1 MQDPTSSAT
10 ETTAH
15 AVRGQGRLIGL
26 GVAAIVLILLITAV
40 ALFFN
45 LPDANAFNARVEALF
60 IANADMTGNADIRML
75 EILARSGSAFSDTL
89 ASYRVGLFILLV
101 FATALLIVAFVFL
114 VVIVALN
121 RRMLEVSRAGIQ
133 IDSLV
138 VNRAEGVVYVNAMAF
153 DLTDAAIE
161 TLAALCEAM
170 LDVEIETFQI
180 VGHTDATG
188 APSYNEQLS
197 LLRAEEVKRHL
208 VNDCG
213 IGAERLQ
220 AVGVGEAFPANADDP
235 NAELNRRVEFQALS

>member
-26 GVAAIVLILLITAV
+26 GVAAI
-40 ALFFN
+40 N

-161 TLAALCEAM
+161 TLAALCEAR
-170 LDVEIETFQI
+170 LDGDVLSGAALEAVITGKDVASCDE
-180 VGHTDATG
+180 ATG
-188 APSYNEQLS
+188 AMRIKRLRDALGNQIVTDLMVRTITRKGYWLS
-197 LLRAEEVKRHL
+197 I
-208 VNDCG
+208 DD
-213 IGAERLQ
+213 GAIRI
-220 AVGVGEAFPANADDP
+220 V
-235 NAELNRRVEFQALS
+235 